1 MKTIYRKT
9 VSLSLLLVVMF
20 MIVGIAAADDR
31 LTSQLDKPSQEE
43 VGLQQLLLGALVSDV
58 SAPGAL
64 VSDVSAPGALVSAPE
79 VLVSDVSDVS
89 AAGSLPGDTSA
100 AGSSAPDTTRA
111 ALETAQEAAPEVAPA

>member
-43 VGLQQLLLGALVSDV
+43 VGLQQLLLGAV
-58 SAPGAL
+58 
-64 VSDVSAPGALVSAPE
+64 VSDVSAPGALVSAPG

-89 AAGSLPGDTSA
+89 AACSLPGDTSA
-100 AGSSAPDTTRA
+100 AP
-111 ALETAQEAAPEVAPA
+111 EAAPA